1 MRSRVTAADRA
12 NHLWQKGSHDM
23 HNEKPRPHGSVTS
36 QRAAGSEELFRGASN
51 PPDIN
56 NQDDEQAPV
65 AVDETQ
71 LAKEIRVYVEKGD
84 KARDKAEQYYI
95 AAGLHLKKLRDHAP
109 SKADWEELIKNRCG
123 LGTSRAYELIQIA
136 DGRKTVADVRS
147 AKAQSMRKL
156 RSRPPRGGQSL
167 PAVAEPEQSG
177 ERYLRPLATTPKNRE
192 QLDHLAHRLIHNDLE
207 AARELYQVLCKDDD
221 LQIQHLILALANG
234 IEVEEK
240 GKLNDGGDSS
250 VPTVPDDGLGIPDYL
265 RRTPK
270 KAAAS

>member
-1 MRSRVTAADRA
+1 
-12 NHLWQKGSHDM
+12 
-23 HNEKPRPHGSVTS
+23 
-36 QRAAGSEELFRGASN
+36 
-51 PPDIN
+51 
-56 NQDDEQAPV
+56 
-65 AVDETQ
+65 
-71 LAKEIRVYVEKGD
+71 
-84 KARDKAEQYYI
+84 
-95 AAGLHLKKLRDHAP
+95 
-109 SKADWEELIKNRCG
+109 
-123 LGTSRAYELIQIA
+123 
-136 DGRKTVADVRS
+136 
-147 AKAQSMRKL
+147 MRKL

-221 LQIQHLILALANG
+221 LQVQHLILALANG

-240 GKLNDGGDSS
+240 GKLTDSGDMPP